1 MDTIR
6 IVKLGERTLP
16 YIKCIAIAHDRQDF
30 CKLAAIDGTET
41 TVSFAHESVLLDD
54 VIEYLSPRNGG
65 VYVDGTAGGGGHLA
79 AILNVSGTR
88 ALGIDRDAM
97 AREAAGK
104 RLESFGDRVRLVEG
118 RYSEMPTLIEGQVD
132 GILLDIGVSSPQLD
146 LPERGF
152 SFMKE
157 GPLDMRMDPSRGQ
170 TALELIT
177 ESEEAELAELIKEL
191 GEERHARKVARL
203 IKEALP
209 GIRTTT
215 QLADVIAKAI
225 PAHEQRTSKIHPA
238 TRTFQAL
245 RIAVN
250 QELEELATFL
260 AAFPDLLAPGGRCVI
275 ISFHSL
281 EDRLVKNA
289 FRDLEWTTSLP
300 ERFAIQEGER
310 VAPVVEVL
318 TKKPVF
324 GGEAEIERNP
334 RARSAR
340 LRACQRTSAP
350 NVPAKR

>member
-1 MDTIR
+1 LQINR
-6 IVKLGERTLP
+6 KISANLQGSR
-16 YIKCIAIAHDRQDF
+16 
-30 CKLAAIDGTET
+30 GTET
-41 TVSFAHESVLLDD
+41 TVSFAHESVLLEE
-54 VIEYLSPRNGG
+54 VVEYLNPRDGG
-65 VYVDGTAGGGGHLA
+65 VYVDGTTGGGGHLA
-79 AILNVSGTR
+79 AVLAVPGTR
-88 ALGIDRDAM
+88 AIGIDRDAM
-97 AREAAGK
+97 ARAATAK
-104 RLESFGDRVRLVEG
+104 RLESFGDRLRLVDG
-118 RYSEMPTLIEGQVD
+118 RFSEMPVLLAAADIGQVD
-132 GILLDIGVSSPQLD
+132 GILLDVGVSSPQLD

-177 ESEEAELAELIKEL
+177 EIDEPELAELIKEL

-203 IKEALP
+203 IKEAI
-209 GIRTTT
+209 GTIHTTT

-310 VAPVVEVL
+310 IAPVVEVL
-318 TKKPVF
+318 TRKPVF
-324 GGEAEIERNP
+324 GTDAEVERNP

-340 LRACQRTSAP
+340 LRACQRTDAP